1 MSDDVKLMILVVLLC
16 VLGSIGVVILALFT
30 ESMLGMY

>member
-16 VLGSIGVVILALFT
+16 VLGSIGVVILTLFT